1 MSESLIDTD
10 EIVQLIRQLERKAE
24 GLYQDKEDGEDISAE
39 RGDIKEEYEE
49 VQEEYKNALKALHG
63 PTKESFKEE
72 QGSKLT
78 RVKQLIGKL

>member
-24 GLYQDKEDGEDISAE
+24 GLYQDKQDGEDISAE

-63 PTKESFKEE
+63 ATKESFKEE